1 MGMVNSRVL
10 HKYPYLLACQ
20 LLTIIPH
27 YRITVHIH
35 AGIER
40 RIDQRVAHGLH
51 ITTIGS
57 HLIIGMYLAIDRI
70 GTDIKCKNLKGVG
83 MHIQRILLGEVV
95 SHRTIS
101 SHCIACGVVV
111 FRIVAR
117 QLVLVDRV
125 GIDHIIICMIQTG
138 LGIMIDTITNQ
149 RLTTILHH
157 RTTKE
162 FRLFS
167 LSVIVAILTI
177 DMAATRCDIRR
188 TDDMSTG
195 RAGVIV
201 KRVGSEI

>member
-1 MGMVNSRVL
+1 
-10 HKYPYLLACQ
+10 
-20 LLTIIPH
+20 
-27 YRITVHIH
+27 
-35 AGIER
+35 
-40 RIDQRVAHGLH
+40 
-51 ITTIGS
+51 
-57 HLIIGMYLAIDRI
+57 
-70 GTDIKCKNLKGVG
+70 
-83 MHIQRILLGEVV
+83 MHIQRILLREVV
-95 SHRTIS
+95 SHRTIG

-125 GIDHIIICMIQTG
+125 SINHIIICMIQTG
-138 LGIMIDTITNQ
+138 LGIMIDTVANQ